1 MFSALFSRSAASA
14 ADFSHLQQ
22 ASITFRDVVKRY
34 GDHQVLNGVNLTVNP
49 GEVVA
54 ILGPSGS
61 GKSTLIRLINQLE
74 SLSGG
79 EILIDGKPTRRLTG
93 SALRQLRSR
102 IGFVFQQFNLY
113 AHLTAQENIT
123 LALERVHGWQHDA
136 AQKRAL
142 ELLTQVGLT
151 DKARQMPA
159 QLSGGQ
165 QQRVAIARA
174 VVNKP
179 RLLLLDESL
188 SALDYKLRKQ
198 MQNELKALQRK
209 LGITF
214 VFVTHD
220 QEEALTMSDRIV
232 VMRDGKIEQDGTPRE
247 IYEEPKNLFVASFIG
262 EINIFN
268 ATVIERL
275 DEQRVRAC
283 VEGRECNIYVNFAVE
298 KGQQLNVL
306 LRPEDLRVDEIHHGS
321 EADGLIGYVRERNY
335 KGMTLESVVELENG
349 KMVMVSEFF
358 NEDDPDFDHSLDQKM
373 AINWVESWEV
383 VLADEEHQ

>member
-1 MFSALFSRSAASA
+1 MAA
-14 ADFSHLQQ
+14 FV
-22 ASITFRDVVKRY
+22 TFEDVSKVYHSGEIEIRAV
-34 GDHQVLNGVNLTVNP
+34 DHISFTIEK
-49 GEVVA
+49 GEFCVIV
-54 ILGPSGS
+54 GPSGA
-61 GKSTLIRLINQLE
+61 GKTTVLNMLGGMDAC
-74 SLSGG
+74 SGG
-79 EILIDGKPTRRLTG
+79 TITVDGTRVSG
-93 SALRQLRSR
+93 FNARQLTTYRR
-102 IGFVFQQFNLY
+102 HDIGFVFQFYNLVGN
-113 AHLTAQENIT
+113 LTALENVE
-123 LALERVHGWQHDA
+123 LAAQICKDPLDA
-136 AQKRAL
+136 ATVL
-142 ELLTQVGLT
+142 NEVGLS
-151 DKARQMPA
+151 ARANNFPG
-159 QLSGGQ
+159 QLSGGE

-262 EINIFN
+262 EINIFD

-275 DEQRVRAC
+275 DEQRVRAS
-283 VEGRECNIYVNFAVE
+283 VEGRECNITVNFAVE
-298 KGQQLNVL
+298 AGQRLHVL
-306 LRPEDLRVDEIHHGS
+306 LRPEDLRVDEIHHNS
-321 EADGLIGYVRERNY
+321 DADGLIGYVRERNY

-373 AINWVESWEV
+373 SINWVESWEV
-383 VLADEEHQ
+383 VLADEELQ